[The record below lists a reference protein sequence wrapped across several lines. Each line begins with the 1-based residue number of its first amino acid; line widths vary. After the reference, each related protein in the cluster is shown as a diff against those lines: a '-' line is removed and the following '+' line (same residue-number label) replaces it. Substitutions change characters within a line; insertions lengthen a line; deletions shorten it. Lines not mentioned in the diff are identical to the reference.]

1 MHHNHSSCDHMA
13 DMRRHNN
20 MQQQLDSIVRVRYD
34 TAAVQ
39 THPYPGCSLLN
50 SVCGPLLV

>member
-20 MQQQLDSIVRVRYD
+20 MQQQSDSIVPVRYD